1 MKAERVLPHSHKGM
15 RIKTSDTSN
24 PFNRDHA
31 EALESLRQINCELLV
46 ASMSDIPESV
56 EEKCDKA
63 RDSIIS
69 AIRLLAP
76 LEAGATPLVKELP
89 VADFKS
95 LIQQAATK
103 FALLFDIGLSMETP
117 EDAK

>member
-1 MKAERVLPHSHKGM
+1 MKTNR
-15 RIKTSDTSN
+15 SDTSN
-24 PFNRDHA
+24 PFNRDQA
-31 EALESLRQINCELLV
+31 EALESLRQINRELLV

-63 RDSIIS
+63 RDSIIR

-76 LEAGATPLVKELP
+76 LEAGATSLVEELP

-95 LIQQAATK
+95 LIQQAAEK
-103 FALLFDIGLSMETP
+103 FAPLFDIGLCTETP